1 MILSLHLIKFPDVI
15 YILSRYCPSII
26 GELQLLTSIN
36 KSISGNW
43 GDHYHLWELA
53 QVLNLIWGLYRHLTR
68 FTVVPLAL
76 SSQRH
81 RFLAVKALVVILF
94 LCNSWLLLFRVR
106 AIALQFLPRFTPLSA
121 QSYGRR
127 LSLHSYFISGFRVH
141 DTRNQNEE
149 CFTMTHYDTKM
160 MAMPFVSLVVFNTA
174 AIIAISVALITYVP
188 PRTSWCKV
196 TKSMVYIEHMSQLS
210 RSSFDLARS
219 TICTTSQ
226 YPSQPVSH
234 MTFYRLVIGL
244 PLGSI

>member
-127 LSLHSYFISGFRVH
+127 LSLHFLFHFWIQGSWYSKSERRMLHHDSLWHQDDGYAIRFLGCIQYCCNNCHFCGF
-141 DTRNQNEE
+141 DYLCPSPN
-149 CFTMTHYDTKM
+149 
-160 MAMPFVSLVVFNTA
+160 L
-174 AIIAISVALITYVP
+174 
-188 PRTSWCKV
+188 
-196 TKSMVYIEHMSQLS
+196 
-210 RSSFDLARS
+210 LAQS
-219 TICTTSQ
+219 N
-226 YPSQPVSH
+226 
-234 MTFYRLVIGL
+234 
-244 PLGSI
+244 